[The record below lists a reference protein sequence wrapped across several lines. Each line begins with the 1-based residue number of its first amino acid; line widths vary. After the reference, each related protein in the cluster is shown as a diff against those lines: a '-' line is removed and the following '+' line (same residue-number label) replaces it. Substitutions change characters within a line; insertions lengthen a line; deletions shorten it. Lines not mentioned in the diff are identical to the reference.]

1 MLVSWILVCDAML
14 TKTEDS
20 VSASW
25 HLWQVMSVTTNC
37 YAWHVTPGDDR
48 SQPGLWLVRASPH
61 EPLIGQGLCCDISL
75 GTIRC
80 HLRRGAMRRRNWELG
95 ERGTCYSD
103 QKVSSHRAMCW
114 SPHPPG
120 LTLVTNQVTRWRIH
134 ISKAL
139 DNKQLFRDTNY
150 SGRIDCINLFETC
163 KSSLILSQSNL
174 WEDN

>member
-20 VSASW
+20 VSAAW

-48 SQPGLWLVRASPH
+48 SHTVLWLVHASPH

-80 HLRRGAMRRRNWELG
+80 HLRRGAMRRRNWELSVG
-95 ERGTCYSD
+95 
-103 QKVSSHRAMCW
+103 
-114 SPHPPG
+114 
-120 LTLVTNQVTRWRIH
+120 LVTQIRKCPVTGRCVGPHTPHTLLTSHLLLIRSHGDAYIFLRLWTIN
-134 ISKAL
+134 S
-139 DNKQLFRDTNY
+139 F
-150 SGRIDCINLFETC
+150 SGIQI
-163 KSSLILSQSNL
+163 ILG
-174 WEDN
+174 E